1 MHRRSILSILL
12 SLVLLVSQQMGMT
25 HVLGHWKAGIAGAQT
40 ASATDGGVNSA
51 PKSLA
56 HGSSCAHCS
65 GYAQLG
71 FALGTTW
78 NAHLASDS
86 SYAHYAAAETPVA
99 CARSAC
105 GFLSRAPPLNLTA

>member
-1 MHRRSILSILL
+1 MHRRSFLSILL
-12 SLVLLVSQQMGMT
+12 SLVLLVSQQMAMT
-25 HVLGHWKAGIAGAQT
+25 HVLGHWNASIAAAQS
-40 ASATDGGVNSA
+40 SATDGGVNTA

-78 NAHLASDS
+78 NAHLASS
-86 SYAHYAAAETPVA
+86 TSYAQYAAAETPAA

-105 GFLSRAPPLNLTA
+105 GFLSRAPPLDLTA

>member
-12 SLVLLVSQQMGMT
+12 SLVLLVSQQMAMT
-25 HVLGHWKAGIAGAQT
+25 HVLGHWNASIAAAQSAT
-40 ASATDGGVNSA
+40 ATDGGVNTA

-78 NAHLASDS
+78 NAQLASS
-86 SYAHYAAAETPVA
+86 TTYAHYAVAETPVA

-105 GFLSRAPPLNLTA
+105 GFLSRAPPLNQTA

>member
-12 SLVLLVSQQMGMT
+12 SLVLLVSQQMAMT
-25 HVLGHWKAGIAGAQT
+25 HVLGHWNAGIAGAQT
-40 ASATDGGVNSA
+40 ASATDGGVNTA

-71 FALGTTW
+71 FALGTNW
-78 NAHLASDS
+78 NAHLASS
-86 SYAHYAAAETPVA
+86 TTYAQYAVAATPVA

-105 GFLSRAPPLNLTA
+105 GFLSRAPPLDLTA